1 MTQTLRRAMQPMPG
15 HELPPQFRLKSRED
29 FARVFEQ
36 RNSAADGVLRMHAI
50 ASASNHPRLGLSV
63 SRRVGNAVVRNRHKR
78 LLREAFR
85 LVRGELPALDMVII
99 PQGRGE
105 PQLSAY
111 QRSLAG
117 LAQRLERR
125 LRKETS

>member
-1 MTQTLRRAMQPMPG
+1 MTQTLRRAMKTMPG
-15 HELPPQFRLKSRED
+15 HELPREYRLKSRED
-29 FARVFEQ
+29 FARVFEK

-50 ASASNHPRLGLSV
+50 TSASDHARLGLSV

-85 LVRGELPALDMVII
+85 MLRGELPALDMVVI

-105 PQLSAY
+105 PRLAAY

-117 LAQRLERR
+117 LARRLEQRLG
-125 LRKETS
+125 KETP